1 MSEELELGEGD
12 YVLKDG
18 AAWFTVGNRSVRIVE
33 NDAGV
38 LMISVWPMGQEMH
51 DAIGELTI
59 DPDQEGSHEAEP
71 L

>member
-18 AAWFTVGNRSVRIVE
+18 AAWFTVGTRSVRIVE

-38 LMISVWPMGQEMH
+38 LMISVWPKGREMEEPYSE
-51 DAIGELTI
+51 ITIEGE
-59 DPDQEGSHEAEP
+59 PSHEAEP